1 MSVGSDPGPDYDGAA
16 ARRHCRSSALTST
29 LRARRWVRAYEQY
42 RNPHRGSHRP
52 PPVPAVLGLEPEPG
66 ATHGT
71 AETEAI
77 GDDCEYVIARARGLV
92 DGHPA
97 GTHRQPPARPG
108 SELRAARTSAEL
120 EVVGDDHEDVHVHA
134 RARRVV
140 NGRPAG
146 ALIVKTKVLLLV
158 LVMSARPCVH
168 MRGDEDE
175 SVRTKM

>member
-1 MSVGSDPGPDYDGAA
+1 M
-16 ARRHCRSSALTST
+16 
-29 LRARRWVRAYEQY
+29 
-42 RNPHRGSHRP
+42 
-52 PPVPAVLGLEPEPG
+52 PAVLGLEPEPG

-108 SELRAARTSAEL
+108 SELRAARTSA
-120 EVVGDDHEDVHVHA
+120 DDHEEVHVHA

-146 ALIVKTKVLLLV
+146 ALIVKTKVSLLV

-168 MRGDEDE
+168 MRGDEGK